1 MKMRH
6 LVALIVLVCATLLSS
21 HPALAQFSQEGP
33 KLAGTGAVGI
43 AGQGLSVSLSADG
56 NTAIVGGPADNS
68 YAGAAWVWTRS
79 GAVWIQQGTKLVGS
93 GAVGTAYQGY
103 SVSLSADGNT
113 AIVGGYLDNGGAG
126 AAWVWTRSGGVWTQH
141 GKLVGSGAL
150 GTAYR
155 GYSVSLSAD
164 GNTAIVGG
172 PKDSSNAG
180 AAWVFTRSAGV
191 WTQQGTKLVGSGAVG
206 AANQALSVSL
216 SADGNTAIVG
226 GDYDNSQAGA
236 AWVWT
241 RSAGVWTQ
249 QGTKLVG
256 SGAVGIAD
264 QGWSVSLSADG
275 NTAIVGG
282 HSDNGYAGAAWVWT
296 RSGGVW
302 TQQGAKL
309 VGSGAVGNASQGA
322 SVSLSA
328 DGNTAIVGGDNDNNI
343 HGGTNPASGAAWVW
357 TRSAGVWTQLGTKL
371 VGSGAVG
378 LAGQASSVSLS
389 ADGNTAIVGGPADNS
404 LAGAAWVF
412 AASAATSTPPIVTTT
427 AANAVAQTS
436 ATLNGTINPNGKS
449 TTGYLQWGLTSPS
462 YGNTTTSHAMGSGT
476 SAVALSQGLTSLAC
490 NTLYHFRAVGTNS
503 DGTTNGSDLTFTTS
517 ACDAPAVPPRR
528 RVVRH

>member
-1 MKMRH
+1 
-6 LVALIVLVCATLLSS
+6 
-21 HPALAQFSQEGP
+21 
-33 KLAGTGAVGI
+33 
-43 AGQGLSVSLSADG
+43 VSLSADG
-56 NTAIVGGPADNS
+56 NTAIVGA
-68 YAGAAWVWTRS
+68 
-79 GAVWIQQGTKLVGS
+79 
-93 GAVGTAYQGY
+93 
-103 SVSLSADGNT
+103 
-113 AIVGGYLDNGGAG
+113 
-126 AAWVWTRSGGVWTQH
+126 
-141 GKLVGSGAL
+141 
-150 GTAYR
+150 
-155 GYSVSLSAD
+155 
-164 GNTAIVGG
+164 
-172 PKDSSNAG
+172 PKDNSNAG

-206 AANQALSVSL
+206 AANQGMSVSL

-226 GDYDNSQAGA
+226 GDNSDAGA
-236 AWVWT
+236 AWVWTRTAGVWTQQGTKLVGSGAVGNARQGFSVSLSADGNTAIVGGNSDNGYAGAAWVWTRSAGVWTQQGSKLVGSGAVGNASQGESVSLSADGNTAIVGGDNDNDTVNGNPGAAWIWT

-256 SGAVGIAD
+256 SGAVGAAD
-264 QGWSVSLSADG
+264 Q
-275 NTAIVGG
+275 
-282 HSDNGYAGAAWVWT
+282 AW
-296 RSGGVW
+296 
-302 TQQGAKL
+302 
-309 VGSGAVGNASQGA
+309 
-322 SVSLSA
+322 
-328 DGNTAIVGGDNDNNI
+328 
-343 HGGTNPASGAAWVW
+343 
-357 TRSAGVWTQLGTKL
+357 
-371 VGSGAVG
+371 
-378 LAGQASSVSLS
+378 SVSLS